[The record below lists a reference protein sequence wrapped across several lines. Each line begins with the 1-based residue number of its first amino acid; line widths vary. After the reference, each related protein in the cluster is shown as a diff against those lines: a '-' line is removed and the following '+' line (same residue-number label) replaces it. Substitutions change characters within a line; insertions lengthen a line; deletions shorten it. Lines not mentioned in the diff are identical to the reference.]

1 MLMAEK
7 SRRTTIYLTPDNYR
21 RLRLRA
27 AESGCSLSDLVNDL
41 LSKGGEVV
49 PVGSTYPPVLVGNG
63 RVEEVAPDYWA
74 LAERLQIVE
83 QKLGVG
89 REAGTG
95 MTLEGVRALL
105 DGHRDELKEAGAAT
119 LSAYGSV
126 VRGEAGPDSDV
137 DLLVEFSEP
146 VGLFK
151 FFRLKEMLEKIL
163 GRPVDLCTPDSLHP
177 ALKSGILA
185 EATCVF

>member
-1 MLMAEK
+1 MAEK
-7 SRRTTIYLTPDNYR
+7 SRRTTIYLTPENFR
-21 RLRLRA
+21 RLRLRSV
-27 AESGCSLSDLVNDL
+27 ESGRSLSDLVNDL

-49 PVGSTYPPVLVGNG
+49 PAGVTYPPVPAGDG
-63 RVEEVAPDYWA
+63 RVEGEASGYRA
-74 LAERLQIVE
+74 LAERLQAVE
-83 QKLGVG
+83 QKLGIG
-89 REAGTG
+89 QEAGTG

-105 DGHRDELKEAGAAT
+105 DEHRDELKEAGAAT
-119 LSAYGSV
+119 LSLYGSV
-126 VRGEAGPDSDV
+126 VRGEARPDSDV

-151 FFRLKEMLEKIL
+151 FFRVKEMLERIL
-163 GRPVDLCTPDSLHP
+163 DRPVDLCTPDSLHP

>member
-1 MLMAEK
+1 MAEK
-7 SRRTTIYLTPDNYR
+7 SRRTTIYLTPENYR
-21 RLRLRA
+21 RLRLRS
-27 AESGCSLSDLVNDL
+27 AESGRSLSDLVNDL

-49 PVGSTYPPVLVGNG
+49 PAGVTYPPVPAGKG
-63 RVEEVAPDYWA
+63 RVEEEASGYRA
-74 LAERLQIVE
+74 LAERLQAVE
-83 QKLGVG
+83 QRLGIG
-89 REAGTG
+89 REAGTAI
-95 MTLEGVRALL
+95 T
-105 DGHRDELKEAGAAT
+105 LKEVQELLIGHQTELRAAGAAT
-119 LSAYGSV
+119 LSLYGSV
-126 VRGEAGPDSDV
+126 VRGEARPDSDV
-137 DLLVEFSEP
+137 DLLVAFSEP

>member
-1 MLMAEK
+1 
-7 SRRTTIYLTPDNYR
+7 
-21 RLRLRA
+21 
-27 AESGCSLSDLVNDL
+27 
-41 LSKGGEVV
+41 
-49 PVGSTYPPVLVGNG
+49 
-63 RVEEVAPDYWA
+63 
-74 LAERLQIVE
+74 
-83 QKLGVG
+83 
-89 REAGTG
+89 
-95 MTLEGVRALL
+95 L
-105 DGHRDELKEAGAAT
+105 DGKPDELKEAGAAT